1 MLDMNSTLA
10 IEDNASFFDRVCFS
24 QDILRIQIHRFEETS
39 FAMIKK
45 VLIANRSEIA
55 VRVITACREMGIKTV
70 AIYSEPDKL
79 SRHVSLA
86 DEAYQLEGQ
95 PQKVYLDAAQV
106 VALAKA
112 CGADAVHPGYGFLSE
127 NPDFARSCAEAGIKF
142 IGPKPEIIHRMGSKV
157 ESRRAMEAA
166 GVPVV
171 PGTTDPVNSA
181 DEVKKLGAQYGYPIA
196 IKASAGGGGRGL
208 KVVRSEAEAEAAF
221 TAAQREGASYF
232 GSGEVYVEKYLD
244 HPRHVEVQILGDE
257 HGNVIHLGERDCST
271 QRRHQKLI
279 EESPAAKLNPKTRER
294 LLAASVKGAQSLG
307 YTSAGTFELLVAG
320 DDFYFLE
327 VNTRVQV
334 EHPVTEYVTG
344 VDIVKEQI
352 HIANGEKLSLKQ
364 EEVFFRGHSIE
375 CRINAEDPFK
385 NFMPAPGTVR
395 SFVEPRMPWVRVD
408 SACYSGYQ
416 ILPFYDSLLA
426 KLIVW
431 GRDRKEAI
439 DRMKLALSEFK
450 IEGVATTIPFH
461 IAELEDPKF
470 INAETYTTYV
480 EAEFM
485 KSFVANAPKPVA
497 PSAVSPSAASSGTAT
512 AVSHNASNNGH
523 ATGSP
528 EKVGPYNF
536 EVEVDKKTYKIAVH
550 ELVAPGAPVA
560 RAAAPSAAT
569 KSPSRSMERPGSNK
583 AAKGGGS
590 SGSLKAP
597 MHGLVKELL
606 VEVGAT
612 VTQGQKLIIF
622 EAMKMESE
630 LVAPRAG
637 KVSAINAK
645 AGDTVDTDEVILE
658 VVD

>member
-1 MLDMNSTLA
+1 
-10 IEDNASFFDRVCFS
+10 
-24 QDILRIQIHRFEETS
+24 
-39 FAMIKK
+39 MIKK

-106 VALAKA
+106 VEIAKK

-127 NPDFARSCAEAGIKF
+127 NPEFARNCADAGIKF

-208 KVVRSEAEAEAAF
+208 KVVRTEAEAESAF

-244 HPRHVEVQILGDE
+244 HPRHIEVQILGDE

-279 EESPAAKLNPKTRER
+279 EESPAAKLDPKVRES
-294 LLAASVKGAQSLG
+294 LLAASVKGAKSLG

-320 DDFYFLE
+320 KEFYFLE

-344 VDIVKEQI
+344 IDIVKEQI
-352 HIANGEKLSLKQ
+352 RIANGEQLSVKQ

-375 CRINAEDPFK
+375 CRINAEDPYK
-385 NFMPAPGTVR
+385 NFMPAPGTVKNF
-395 SFVEPRMPWVRVD
+395 SEPRMPWVRVD

-461 IAELEDPKF
+461 LAELDDPKF
-470 INAETYTTYV
+470 IDAETYTTYI
-480 EAEFM
+480 ESEFM
-485 KSFVANAPKPVA
+485 KGFIANAPKPA
-497 PSAVSPSAASSGTAT
+497 PPAVPGVTAAGSPPAAANGAGS
-512 AVSHNASNNGH
+512 NGH
-523 ATGSP
+523 GAAVT

-536 EVEVDKKTYKIAVH
+536 EVEVDKKTYKVAVH
-550 ELVAPGAPVA
+550 EFVAPGAPVA
-560 RAAAPSAAT
+560 RAGSVSAASAANV
-569 KSPSRSMERPGSNK
+569 KGRSLDRPSKTASK
-583 AAKGGGS
+583 GGS
-590 SGSLKAP
+590 SSGRVKAP
-597 MHGLVKELL
+597 MHGVVKELL
-606 VEVGAT
+606 VELGSA
-612 VTQGQKLIIF
+612 VTQGQKLLIF

-630 LVAPRAG
+630 VVAPKAG
-637 KVSAINAK
+637 KISALNAK
-645 AGDTVDTDEVILE
+645 QGDTVETDHVIME
-658 VVD
+658 ISD

>member
-1 MLDMNSTLA
+1 
-10 IEDNASFFDRVCFS
+10 
-24 QDILRIQIHRFEETS
+24 
-39 FAMIKK
+39 MIKK

-86 DEAYQLEGQ
+86 DEAFQLEGQ
-95 PQKVYLDAAQV
+95 PHKVYLDAAQV
-106 VALAKA
+106 VAVAKS

-127 NPDFARSCAEAGIKF
+127 NPEFARNCADAGIKF
-142 IGPKPEIIHRMGSKV
+142 IGPKPDIIHRMGSKV

-171 PGTTDPVNSA
+171 PGTTDPVDSA
-181 DEVKKLGAQYGYPIA
+181 DEVKKLGAKYGYPIA

-208 KVVRSEAEAEAAF
+208 KVVRNEGEAEAAF

-244 HPRHVEVQILGDE
+244 KPRHVEVQILGDE

-279 EESPAAKLNPKTRER
+279 EESPAAKLNPKVREK

-334 EHPVTEYVTG
+334 EHPVTEFVTG
-344 VDIVKEQI
+344 IDIVKEQI
-352 HIANGEKLSLKQ
+352 RIANGEKLSVKQ
-364 EEVFFRGHSIE
+364 EEVSFRGHSIE

-385 NFMPAPGTVR
+385 NFMPAPGAVTN
-395 SFVEPRMPWVRVD
+395 FAEPRMPWVRVD

-416 ILPFYDSLLA
+416 VLPFYDSLLA

-431 GRDRKEAI
+431 GRDRTEAI
-439 DRMKLALSEFK
+439 DRMKLALKEFK
-450 IEGVATTIPFH
+450 IEGIATTIPFH
-461 IAELEDPKF
+461 LAELEDPKF
-470 INAETYTTYV
+470 TNAETWTTYI
-480 EAEFM
+480 ESEFM
-485 KSFVANAPKPVA
+485 KDFTAKAPKPAA
-497 PSAVSPSAASSGTAT
+497 PSAVPASGAPSVSITPVTAPST
-512 AVSHNASNNGH
+512 NNGH
-523 ATGSP
+523 SSGAP
-528 EKVGPYNF
+528 EKVGPFNF
-536 EVEVDKKTYKIAVH
+536 EVEVDQKTYKVAVH
-550 ELVAPGAPVA
+550 ELVAAGK
-560 RAAAPSAAT
+560 SAVKTVGAT
-569 KSPSRSMERPGSNK
+569 KSNGPARSMDRPSKG
-583 AAKGGGS
+583 AAQSGS
-590 SGSLKAP
+590 SSGKVKAP
-597 MHGLVKELL
+597 MHGVVKELL
-606 VEVGAT
+606 VQVGNT
-612 VTQGQKLIIF
+612 VTQGQKLLIF

-630 LVAPRAG
+630 VVAPIAG
-637 KVSAINAK
+637 KISAVNAK
-645 AGDTVDTDEVILE
+645 EGDTVDTDYVIAE
-658 VVD
+658 IAE

>member
-1 MLDMNSTLA
+1 
-10 IEDNASFFDRVCFS
+10 
-24 QDILRIQIHRFEETS
+24 
-39 FAMIKK
+39 MIKK

-55 VRVITACREMGIKTV
+55 VRVITACREMGIKTI

-86 DEAYQLEGQ
+86 DEAFQLEGQ

-106 VALAKA
+106 VAIAKSS
-112 CGADAVHPGYGFLSE
+112 GADAVHPGYGFLSE

-181 DEVKKLGAQYGYPIA
+181 DEVKKLGAKYGYPIA

-208 KVVRSEAEAEAAF
+208 KVVRAEAEAESAF

-279 EESPAAKLNPKTRER
+279 EESPAAKLSPEVREK
-294 LLAASVKGAQSLG
+294 LLAASVKGAKSLG

-320 DDFYFLE
+320 NDFYFLE

-352 HIANGEKLSLKQ
+352 RIANGEKLSLKQ
-364 EEVFFRGHSIE
+364 EEVVFRGHSIE
-375 CRINAEDPFK
+375 CRINAEDPYK
-385 NFMPAPGTVR
+385 NFMPAPGTVKN
-395 SFVEPRMPWVRVD
+395 FVEPRMPWVRVD

-470 INAETYTTYV
+470 INAETYTTYI
-480 EAEFM
+480 ESEFM
-485 KSFVANAPKPVA
+485 KSFVAKAPKAAAPTVVPVG
-497 PSAVSPSAASSGTAT
+497 SAVSAAQSGSGSPT
-512 AVSHNASNNGH
+512 SNNGH
-523 ATGSP
+523 GGGAT

-536 EVEVDKKTYKIAVH
+536 EVEVDKKTYKVAVH
-550 ELVAPGAPVA
+550 ELVAPGAPLA
-560 RAAAPSAAT
+560 RVGAT
-569 KSPSRSMERPGSNK
+569 TTQAKTSSRSMERPNANK
-583 AAKGGGS
+583 AGKGTS
-590 SGSLKAP
+590 SGKVKAP
-597 MHGLVKELL
+597 MHGIVKELF

-612 VTQGQKLIIF
+612 VAQGQKLVIF

-630 LVAPRAG
+630 LVAPKAG
-637 KVSAINAK
+637 KISVVASK
-645 AGDTVDTDEVILE
+645 AGDTVETDHVIIE
-658 VVD
+658 IAD

>member
-1 MLDMNSTLA
+1 MTLDINRTFR
-10 IEDNASFFDRVCFS
+10 IEDKPTLFGRVLFPV
-24 QDILRIQIHRFEETS
+24 QTLRLDQLSLEETL

-70 AIYSEPDKL
+70 AIYSEPDKF

-86 DEAYQLEGQ
+86 DEAFQLEGQ
-95 PQKVYLDAAQV
+95 PHKVYLDAAQV
-106 VALAKA
+106 VSVAKS

-142 IGPKPEIIHRMGSKV
+142 IGPKPDIIHRMGSKV

-181 DEVKKLGAQYGYPIA
+181 DEVKKLGAKYGYPIA

-208 KVVRSEAEAEAAF
+208 KVVRNESEAEAAF

-244 HPRHVEVQILGDE
+244 KPRHIEVQILGDE
-257 HGNVIHLGERDCST
+257 HGSVIHLGERDCST

-279 EESPAAKLNPKTRER
+279 EESPAAKLNPKVREK

-307 YTSAGTFELLVAG
+307 YTSAGTFELLVSG

-344 VDIVKEQI
+344 IDIVKEQI
-352 HIANGEKLSLKQ
+352 RIANGEKLSVKQ
-364 EEVFFRGHSIE
+364 EEVSFRGHSIE

-385 NFMPAPGTVR
+385 NFMPAPGAVKN
-395 SFVEPRMPWVRVD
+395 FAEPRMPWVRVD

-416 ILPFYDSLLA
+416 VLPFYDSLLA

-431 GRDRKEAI
+431 GRDRNEAI
-439 DRMKLALSEFK
+439 DRMKLALQEFK
-450 IEGVATTIPFH
+450 IEGIATTIPFH
-461 IAELEDPKF
+461 LAELEDPKF
-470 INAETYTTYV
+470 INAETWTTYI
-480 EAEFM
+480 ESEFM
-485 KSFVANAPKPVA
+485 KDFAAKAPKPTA
-497 PSAVSPSAASSGTAT
+497 PSAVPSSTTPSVSIATSPS
-512 AVSHNASNNGH
+512 SNNGH
-523 ATGSP
+523 GLSTP
-528 EKVGPYNF
+528 EKVGPFNF
-536 EVEVDKKTYKIAVH
+536 EVEVDQKTYKVAVH
-550 ELVAPGAPVA
+550 ELVAPGKAVA
-560 RAAAPSAAT
+560 RSGGPAKTSA
-569 KSPSRSMERPGSNK
+569 RSMERPSK
-583 AAKGGGS
+583 SADKGG
-590 SGSLKAP
+590 SGSGKVKAP
-597 MHGLVKELL
+597 MHGVVKELL
-606 VEVGAT
+606 VEIGNT
-612 VTQGQKLIIF
+612 VTQGQKLLIF

-630 LVAPRAG
+630 VVAPIAG
-637 KVSAINAK
+637 KVSTVTAK
-645 AGDTVDTDEVILE
+645 QGDTVDTDHVIME
-658 VVD
+658 IAE

>member
-1 MLDMNSTLA
+1 
-10 IEDNASFFDRVCFS
+10 
-24 QDILRIQIHRFEETS
+24 
-39 FAMIKK
+39 MIKK

-106 VALAKA
+106 VEIAKK

-127 NPDFARSCAEAGIKF
+127 NPEFARNCADAGIKF
-142 IGPKPEIIHRMGSKV
+142 IGPKPDIIHRMGSKV

-181 DEVKKLGAQYGYPIA
+181 EEVKELGAKYGYPIA

-208 KVVRSEAEAEAAF
+208 KVVRTEAEAEAAF

-244 HPRHVEVQILGDE
+244 HPRHIEVQILGDE
-257 HGNVIHLGERDCST
+257 HGTVIHLGERDCST

-279 EESPAAKLNPKTRER
+279 EESPAAKLDPKVREK

-320 DDFYFLE
+320 NEFYFLE

-344 VDIVKEQI
+344 IDIVKEQI
-352 HIANGEKLSLKQ
+352 RIANGEKLSVKQ
-364 EEVFFRGHSIE
+364 DEVFFRGHSIE
-375 CRINAEDPFK
+375 CRINAEDPYK
-385 NFMPAPGTVR
+385 NFMPAPGTVKN
-395 SFVEPRMPWVRVD
+395 FAEPRMPWVRVD
-408 SACYSGYQ
+408 SACYTGYQ

-426 KLIVW
+426 KLVVW

-461 IAELEDPKF
+461 LAELDDPKF
-470 INAETYTTYV
+470 VNADTYTTYV
-480 EAEFM
+480 ESEFM
-485 KSFVANAPKPVA
+485 KGFIANAPKPAPAAVPSGATASA
-497 PSAVSPSAASSGTAT
+497 PSANGASQNGSGAAVT
-512 AVSHNASNNGH
+512 
-523 ATGSP
+523 

-536 EVEVDKKTYKIAVH
+536 EVEVDKKSYKVAVH
-550 ELVAPGAPVA
+550 ELVAPGAPVTRA
-560 RAAAPSAAT
+560 GAGTAAAPVKTSG
-569 KSPSRSMERPGSNK
+569 RSLERPSKSSSQAG
-583 AAKGGGS
+583 
-590 SGSLKAP
+590 SGSGKVKAP
-597 MHGLVKELL
+597 MHGVVKELL
-606 VEVGAT
+606 VELGAT
-612 VTQGQKLIIF
+612 VTQGQKLLIF

-630 LVAPRAG
+630 VVAPKAG
-637 KVSAINAK
+637 KISAVTAK
-645 AGDTVDTDEVILE
+645 QGDTVETDHVIME
-658 VVD
+658 ISD

>member
-1 MLDMNSTLA
+1 
-10 IEDNASFFDRVCFS
+10 
-24 QDILRIQIHRFEETS
+24 
-39 FAMIKK
+39 MIKK

-106 VALAKA
+106 VEIAKK

-127 NPDFARSCAEAGIKF
+127 NPEFARNCAEAGIKF
-142 IGPKPEIIHRMGSKV
+142 IGPKPDIIHRMGSKV

-208 KVVRSEAEAEAAF
+208 KVVRTEAEAESAF

-279 EESPAAKLNPKTRER
+279 EESPAAKLDPKVRES
-294 LLAASVKGAQSLG
+294 LLAASVKGAKSLG
-307 YTSAGTFELLVAG
+307 YTSAGTFELLVA
-320 DDFYFLE
+320 DKEFYFLE

-344 VDIVKEQI
+344 IDIVKEQI
-352 HIANGEKLSLKQ
+352 RIANGEKLSVKQ
-364 EEVFFRGHSIE
+364 EDVFFRGHSIE
-375 CRINAEDPFK
+375 CRINAEDPYK
-385 NFMPAPGTVR
+385 NFMPAPGTVKNF
-395 SFVEPRMPWVRVD
+395 SEPRMPWVRVD

-461 IAELEDPKF
+461 LAELDDPKF

-480 EAEFM
+480 ESEFM
-485 KSFVANAPKPVA
+485 KGFIANAPKPA
-497 PSAVSPSAASSGTAT
+497 PSAVTVGAATSSTAAT
-512 AVSHNASNNGH
+512 VSGAGSNGH
-523 ATGSP
+523 GAAVT

-536 EVEVDKKTYKIAVH
+536 EVEVDRKTYKVAVH
-550 ELVAPGAPVA
+550 EFVAPGAPIA
-560 RAAAPSAAT
+560 RAGSVNAASTSSIKGRSLDRPSKTA
-569 KSPSRSMERPGSNK
+569 S
-583 AAKGGGS
+583 KGGS
-590 SGSLKAP
+590 HSGRVKAP
-597 MHGLVKELL
+597 MHGVVKELL
-606 VEVGAT
+606 VELGAS
-612 VTQGQKLIIF
+612 VTQGQKLLIF

-630 LVAPRAG
+630 VVAPKTG
-637 KVSAINAK
+637 KISVLNAK
-645 AGDTVDTDEVILE
+645 QGDTVEPDHVIME
-658 VVD
+658 ISD

>member
-1 MLDMNSTLA
+1 
-10 IEDNASFFDRVCFS
+10 
-24 QDILRIQIHRFEETS
+24 
-39 FAMIKK
+39 MIKK

-106 VALAKA
+106 VEIAKK

-127 NPDFARSCAEAGIKF
+127 NPEFARNCADAGIKF

-208 KVVRSEAEAEAAF
+208 KVVRTEAEAESAF

-244 HPRHVEVQILGDE
+244 HPRHIEVQILGDE

-279 EESPAAKLNPKTRER
+279 EESPAAKLDPKVRES
-294 LLAASVKGAQSLG
+294 LLAASVKGAKSLG

-320 DDFYFLE
+320 KEFYFLE

-344 VDIVKEQI
+344 IDIVKEQI
-352 HIANGEKLSLKQ
+352 RIANGEQLSVKQ

-375 CRINAEDPFK
+375 CRINAEDPYK
-385 NFMPAPGTVR
+385 NFMPAPGTVKNF
-395 SFVEPRMPWVRVD
+395 SEPRMPWVRVD

-461 IAELEDPKF
+461 LAELDDPKF
-470 INAETYTTYV
+470 IDAETYTTYI
-480 EAEFM
+480 ESEFM
-485 KSFVANAPKPVA
+485 KGFIANAPKPA
-497 PSAVSPSAASSGTAT
+497 PPAVPGAAAGSPPAAANGAGS
-512 AVSHNASNNGH
+512 NGH
-523 ATGSP
+523 GAAVT

-536 EVEVDKKTYKIAVH
+536 EVEVDKKTYKVAVH
-550 ELVAPGAPVA
+550 EFVAPGAPVA
-560 RAAAPSAAT
+560 RAGSVSAASAANV
-569 KSPSRSMERPGSNK
+569 KGRSLDRPSKTASK
-583 AAKGGGS
+583 GGS
-590 SGSLKAP
+590 SSGRVKAP
-597 MHGLVKELL
+597 MHGVVKELL
-606 VEVGAT
+606 VELGSA
-612 VTQGQKLIIF
+612 VTQGQKLLIF

-630 LVAPRAG
+630 VVAPKAG
-637 KVSAINAK
+637 KISALNAK
-645 AGDTVDTDEVILE
+645 QGDTVETDHVIME
-658 VVD
+658 ISD

>member
-1 MLDMNSTLA
+1 
-10 IEDNASFFDRVCFS
+10 
-24 QDILRIQIHRFEETS
+24 
-39 FAMIKK
+39 MIKK

-106 VALAKA
+106 VEIAKK
-112 CGADAVHPGYGFLSE
+112 CSADAVHPGYGFLSE
-127 NPDFARSCAEAGIKF
+127 NPEFARNCAEAGIKF
-142 IGPKPEIIHRMGSKV
+142 IGPKPDIIHRMGSKV

-208 KVVRSEAEAEAAF
+208 KVVRTEAEAESAF

-279 EESPAAKLNPKTRER
+279 EESPAAKLDPRVRES
-294 LLAASVKGAQSLG
+294 LLAASVKGAKSLG

-320 DDFYFLE
+320 KEFYFLE

-344 VDIVKEQI
+344 IDIVKEQI
-352 HIANGEKLSLKQ
+352 RIANGEKLSVKQ
-364 EEVFFRGHSIE
+364 EDVFFRGHSIE
-375 CRINAEDPFK
+375 CRINAEDPYK
-385 NFMPAPGTVR
+385 NFMPAPGTVKNF
-395 SFVEPRMPWVRVD
+395 SEPRMPWVRVD

-461 IAELEDPKF
+461 LAELDDPKF

-480 EAEFM
+480 ESEFM
-485 KSFVANAPKPVA
+485 KGFIANTPKPA
-497 PSAVSPSAASSGTAT
+497 PSAVTMPATSSTAATVNGAGSNGRGA
-512 AVSHNASNNGH
+512 AV
-523 ATGSP
+523 T

-536 EVEVDKKTYKIAVH
+536 EVEVDKKTYKVAVH
-550 ELVAPGAPVA
+550 EFVAPGAPVA
-560 RAAAPSAAT
+560 RTGSVNAAPAANV
-569 KSPSRSMERPGSNK
+569 KGRSLDRPSKTASKGGSN
-583 AAKGGGS
+583 
-590 SGSLKAP
+590 SGRVKAP
-597 MHGLVKELL
+597 MHGVVKELL
-606 VEVGAT
+606 VELGAS
-612 VTQGQKLIIF
+612 VTQGQKLLIF

-630 LVAPRAG
+630 VVAPKTG
-637 KVSAINAK
+637 KISVLNAK
-645 AGDTVDTDEVILE
+645 QGDTVETDHVIME
-658 VVD
+658 ISD

>member
-1 MLDMNSTLA
+1 
-10 IEDNASFFDRVCFS
+10 
-24 QDILRIQIHRFEETS
+24 
-39 FAMIKK
+39 MIKK

-106 VALAKA
+106 VEIAKKS
-112 CGADAVHPGYGFLSE
+112 GADAVHPGYGFLSE
-127 NPDFARSCAEAGIKF
+127 NPEFARNCSDAGIKF
-142 IGPKPEIIHRMGSKV
+142 IGPKPDIIHRMGSKV

-208 KVVRSEAEAEAAF
+208 KVVRSEADAESAF

-244 HPRHVEVQILGDE
+244 HPRHIEVQILGDE

-279 EESPAAKLNPKTRER
+279 EESPAAKLDAGVRER
-294 LLAASVKGAQSLG
+294 LLAASVKGAKSLG

-320 DDFYFLE
+320 KEFYFLE

-344 VDIVKEQI
+344 IDIVKEQI
-352 HIANGEKLSLKQ
+352 RIANGEKLSVKQ
-364 EEVFFRGHSIE
+364 EEVSFRGHSIE
-375 CRINAEDPFK
+375 CRINAEDPYK
-385 NFMPAPGTVR
+385 NFMPAPGTVKN
-395 SFVEPRMPWVRVD
+395 FAEPRMPWVRVD

-431 GRDRKEAI
+431 GRDRNEAI

-450 IEGVATTIPFH
+450 IEGVSTTIPFH
-461 IAELEDPKF
+461 LAELADPKF

-480 EAEFM
+480 ESEFM
-485 KSFVANAPKPVA
+485 KGFIAGAPKPA
-497 PSAVSPSAASSGTAT
+497 PSAVTASGSEASSSISSST
-512 AVSHNASNNGH
+512 SPNGKG
-523 ATGSP
+523 ANVA
-528 EKVGPYNF
+528 ERVGPYNF
-536 EVEVDKKTYKIAVH
+536 EVEVDKKTYKVAVH

-560 RAAAPSAAT
+560 RAGTATAKVQPSGAA
-569 KSPSRSMERPGSNK
+569 RSLERPGK
-583 AAKGGGS
+583 AASK
-590 SGSLKAP
+590 SGSNSGRVKAP
-597 MHGLVKELL
+597 MHGVVKELL
-606 VEVGAT
+606 VELGAT
-612 VTQGQKLIIF
+612 VTQGQKLLIF

-630 LVAPRAG
+630 VVAPKAG
-637 KVSAINAK
+637 KVSVLNAK
-645 AGDTVDTDEVILE
+645 QGDTVEPDHVIME
-658 VVD
+658 ISD

>member
-1 MLDMNSTLA
+1 
-10 IEDNASFFDRVCFS
+10 
-24 QDILRIQIHRFEETS
+24 
-39 FAMIKK
+39 MIKK

-86 DEAYQLEGQ
+86 DEAYQLDGQ

-106 VALAKA
+106 VAIAKK

-127 NPDFARSCAEAGIKF
+127 NPEFARNCADAGIKF
-142 IGPKPEIIHRMGSKV
+142 IGPRPDIIHRMGSKV

-166 GVPVV
+166 GVPLV

-181 DEVKKLGAQYGYPIA
+181 DEVKKLGAKYGYPIA
-196 IKASAGGGGRGL
+196 IKASAGGGGRGM
-208 KVVRSEAEAEAAF
+208 KVVRTEAEAETAF

-232 GSGEVYVEKYLD
+232 GNGEVYVEKYLD

-279 EESPAAKLNPKTRER
+279 EESPAAKLSPQVREK
-294 LLAASVKGAQSLG
+294 LLAASVKGAKSLG
-307 YTSAGTFELLVAG
+307 YTSAGTFELLVSG
-320 DDFYFLE
+320 NDFYFLE

-344 VDIVKEQI
+344 IDIVKEQI
-352 HIANGEKLSLKQ
+352 RIASGEKLSVKQ
-364 EEVFFRGHSIE
+364 EEVSFRGHSIE
-375 CRINAEDPFK
+375 CRINAEDPYK
-385 NFMPAPGTVR
+385 NFMPAPGTVKN
-395 SFVEPRMPWVRVD
+395 FVEPRMPWVRVD

-450 IEGVATTIPFH
+450 VEGVATTIPFH
-461 IAELEDPKF
+461 IAQLEDPKF
-470 INAETYTTYV
+470 INAETYTTYI
-480 EAEFM
+480 ESEFM
-485 KSFVANAPKPVA
+485 KSFVAGAPKPA
-497 PSAVSPSAASSGTAT
+497 PSAVTMAT
-512 AVSHNASNNGH
+512 VGATPGVAHGATNNGH
-523 ATGSP
+523 GCGAQ

-536 EVEVDKKTYKIAVH
+536 EVEVNQKTYKVAVH
-550 ELVAPGAPVA
+550 ELVAPGAKVA
-560 RAAAPSAAT
+560 RAGSSAPS
-569 KSPSRSMERPGSNK
+569 KSSARSLERPGKS
-583 AAKGGGS
+583 AAK
-590 SGSLKAP
+590 SGSGTGEVKAP
-597 MHGLVKELL
+597 MHGVVKELL
-606 VEVGAT
+606 VVVGDS
-612 VTQGQKLIIF
+612 VTQGQKLLIF

-630 LVAPRAG
+630 IVAPKAG
-637 KVSAINAK
+637 KVSVINAK
-645 AGDTVDTDEVILE
+645 QGDTVETDHVIIE
-658 VVD
+658 ITD

>member
-1 MLDMNSTLA
+1 
-10 IEDNASFFDRVCFS
+10 
-24 QDILRIQIHRFEETS
+24 
-39 FAMIKK
+39 MIKK

-106 VALAKA
+106 VEIAKR

-127 NPDFARSCAEAGIKF
+127 NPEFARNCADAGIKF
-142 IGPKPEIIHRMGSKV
+142 IGPKPDIIHRMGSKV

-181 DEVKKLGAQYGYPIA
+181 EEVKELGSKYGYPIA

-208 KVVRSEAEAEAAF
+208 KVVRTEAEAEAAF

-244 HPRHVEVQILGDE
+244 HPRHIEVQILGDE
-257 HGNVIHLGERDCST
+257 HGTVIHLGERDCST

-279 EESPAAKLNPKTRER
+279 EESPAAKLDPKVREK

-320 DDFYFLE
+320 NEFYFLE

-344 VDIVKEQI
+344 IDIVKEQI
-352 HIANGEKLSLKQ
+352 RIANGEKLSVKQ
-364 EEVFFRGHSIE
+364 DEVFFRGHSIE
-375 CRINAEDPFK
+375 CRINAEDPYK
-385 NFMPAPGTVR
+385 NFMPAPGTVKN
-395 SFVEPRMPWVRVD
+395 FVEPRMPWVRVD
-408 SACYSGYQ
+408 SACYTGYQ

-426 KLIVW
+426 KLVVW

-461 IAELEDPKF
+461 LAELDDPKF
-470 INAETYTTYV
+470 VNADNYTTYV
-480 EAEFM
+480 ESEFM
-485 KSFVANAPKPVA
+485 KGFIANAPKPA
-497 PSAVSPSAASSGTAT
+497 PAAVPAGAT
-512 AVSHNASNNGH
+512 ASAPAANGASPNGSG
-523 ATGSP
+523 AAVT

-536 EVEVDKKTYKIAVH
+536 EVEVDKKSYKVAVH
-550 ELVAPGAPVA
+550 ELVAPGAPVTRA
-560 RAAAPSAAT
+560 GAGTAAAPAKTSG
-569 KSPSRSMERPGSNK
+569 RSLERPSKSSSQAG
-583 AAKGGGS
+583 
-590 SGSLKAP
+590 SGSGRVKAP
-597 MHGLVKELL
+597 MHGVVKELL
-606 VEVGAT
+606 VELGAT
-612 VTQGQKLIIF
+612 VTQGQKLLIF

-630 LVAPRAG
+630 VVAPKAG
-637 KVSAINAK
+637 KISALTAK
-645 AGDTVDTDEVILE
+645 QGDTVETDHVIME
-658 VVD
+658 ISD

>member
-1 MLDMNSTLA
+1 
-10 IEDNASFFDRVCFS
+10 
-24 QDILRIQIHRFEETS
+24 
-39 FAMIKK
+39 MIKK

-106 VALAKA
+106 VEIAKKS
-112 CGADAVHPGYGFLSE
+112 GADAVHPGYGFLSE
-127 NPDFARSCAEAGIKF
+127 NPEFARNCADAGIKF
-142 IGPKPEIIHRMGSKV
+142 IGPKPDIIHRMGSKV

-181 DEVKKLGAQYGYPIA
+181 EEVKKLGAKYGYPIA

-208 KVVRSEAEAEAAF
+208 KVVRTEAEAEAAF

-244 HPRHVEVQILGDE
+244 HPRHIEVQILGDE
-257 HGNVIHLGERDCST
+257 HGTVIHLGERDCST

-279 EESPAAKLNPKTRER
+279 EESPAAKLDPKVREK

-320 DDFYFLE
+320 NEFYFLE

-344 VDIVKEQI
+344 IDIVKEQI
-352 HIANGEKLSLKQ
+352 RIANGEKLSVKQ
-364 EEVFFRGHSIE
+364 DEVYFRGHSIE
-375 CRINAEDPFK
+375 CRINAEDPYK
-385 NFMPAPGTVR
+385 NFMPAPGTVKN
-395 SFVEPRMPWVRVD
+395 FAEPRMPWVRVD
-408 SACYSGYQ
+408 SACYTGYQ

-426 KLIVW
+426 KLVVW

-461 IAELEDPKF
+461 LAELEDPKF
-470 INAETYTTYV
+470 VNADTYTTYV
-480 EAEFM
+480 ESEFM
-485 KSFVANAPKPVA
+485 KDFIANAPKPA
-497 PSAVSPSAASSGTAT
+497 PAAVPSGAT
-512 AVSHNASNNGH
+512 ASAPAANG
-523 ATGSP
+523 ANPNGSGP
-528 EKVGPYNF
+528 AVTEKVGPYNF
-536 EVEVDKKTYKIAVH
+536 EVEVDKKSYKVAVH
-550 ELVAPGAPVA
+550 ELVAPGAPVT
-560 RAAAPSAAT
+560 RAGAGTSAAPAKFSG
-569 KSPSRSMERPGSNK
+569 RSLERPSKSSSQAG
-583 AAKGGGS
+583 
-590 SGSLKAP
+590 SGSGRVKAP
-597 MHGLVKELL
+597 MHGVVKELL
-606 VEVGAT
+606 VELGAT
-612 VTQGQKLIIF
+612 VTQGQKLLIF

-630 LVAPRAG
+630 VVAPKAG
-637 KVSAINAK
+637 KISALTAK
-645 AGDTVDTDEVILE
+645 QGDTVETDHVIME
-658 VVD
+658 ISD

>member
-1 MLDMNSTLA
+1 
-10 IEDNASFFDRVCFS
+10 
-24 QDILRIQIHRFEETS
+24 
-39 FAMIKK
+39 MIKK

-86 DEAYQLEGQ
+86 DEAFQLDGQ
-95 PQKVYLDAAQV
+95 PQKVYLDSAQV
-106 VALAKA
+106 VEIAKK
-112 CGADAVHPGYGFLSE
+112 CGADAIHPGYGFLSE
-127 NPDFARSCAEAGIKF
+127 NPEFARSCGEAGIKF
-142 IGPKPEIIHRMGSKV
+142 IGPKPDIIHRMGSKV

-171 PGTTDPVNSA
+171 PGTTDPVGSA
-181 DEVKKLGAQYGYPIA
+181 DEVKKLGAKYGYPIA

-208 KVVRSEAEAEAAF
+208 KVVRTEQEAETAF
-221 TAAQREGASYF
+221 AAAQREGASYF

-244 HPRHVEVQILGDE
+244 HPRHVEVQILADE

-279 EESPAAKLNPKTRER
+279 EESPAAKLDPKVRES
-294 LLAASVKGAQSLG
+294 LLAASVKGAKSLG

-320 DDFYFLE
+320 KEFYFLE

-344 VDIVKEQI
+344 IDIVKEQI
-352 HIANGEKLSLKQ
+352 RIADGEKLSVKQ
-364 EEVFFRGHSIE
+364 EEVSFRGHSIE

-385 NFMPAPGTVR
+385 NFMPAPGTVKN
-395 SFVEPRMPWVRVD
+395 FAEPRMPWVRVD

-426 KLIVW
+426 KLVVW

-461 IAELEDPKF
+461 LAELDDPKF
-470 INAETYTTYV
+470 INMETYTTYV
-480 EAEFM
+480 ETEFM
-485 KSFVANAPKPVA
+485 KDFIAKAPKPAA
-497 PSAVSPSAASSGTAT
+497 PAAVPAVTSVTASGSAP
-512 AVSHNASNNGH
+512 ASNNGH
-523 ATGSP
+523 GTAVH
-528 EKVGPYNF
+528 EKVGPFNF
-536 EVEVDKKTYKIAVH
+536 EVEVDKKMYKVAVH

-560 RAAAPSAAT
+560 RAGAPAAQKTS
-569 KSPSRSMERPGSNK
+569 SRSMERPG
-583 AAKGGGS
+583 AAKAGKGS
-590 SGSLKAP
+590 SSGRVKAP
-597 MHGLVKELL
+597 MHGVVKELL
-606 VEVGAT
+606 VEVGAP
-612 VTQGQKLIIF
+612 VTQGQKLLIF

-630 LVAPRAG
+630 LTAPKAG

-645 AGDTVDTDEVILE
+645 QGDTVETDHVIIE
-658 VVD
+658 IAD

>member
-1 MLDMNSTLA
+1 
-10 IEDNASFFDRVCFS
+10 
-24 QDILRIQIHRFEETS
+24 
-39 FAMIKK
+39 MIKK

-70 AIYSEPDKL
+70 AVYSEPDKL

-95 PQKVYLDAAQV
+95 PQKVYLDATQV
-106 VALAKA
+106 VAIAKK

-127 NPDFARSCAEAGIKF
+127 NPEFARNCAEAGIKF
-142 IGPKPEIIHRMGSKV
+142 IGPKPDIIHQMGSKV
-157 ESRRAMEAA
+157 ESRRAMEKA

-181 DEVKKLGAQYGYPIA
+181 DEVKALGAKYGYPIA
-196 IKASAGGGGRGL
+196 IKASAGGGGRGM
-208 KVVRSEAEAEAAF
+208 KVVRTEAEAENAF
-221 TAAQREGASYF
+221 NQAQREGASYF
-232 GSGEVYVEKYLD
+232 GNGEVYVEKYLD

-279 EESPAAKLNPKTRER
+279 EESPAAKLNPEVREK
-294 LLAASVKGAQSLG
+294 LLAASVKGAKSLG

-320 DDFYFLE
+320 NEFFFLE

-344 VDIVKEQI
+344 IDIVKEQI
-352 HIANGEKLSLKQ
+352 RIAAGEKLSVKQ
-364 EEVFFRGHSIE
+364 EEVSFRGHSIE
-375 CRINAEDPFK
+375 CRINAEDPLK
-385 NFMPAPGTVR
+385 NFMPAPGTVKN
-395 SFVEPRMPWVRVD
+395 FVEPRMPWVRVD

-450 IEGVATTIPFH
+450 VEGVATTIPFH
-461 IAELEDPKF
+461 LAQLEDPKF
-470 INAETYTTYV
+470 INAETYTTYI
-480 EAEFM
+480 ESEFM
-485 KSFVANAPKPVA
+485 KSFVANAPKPA
-497 PSAVSPSAASSGTAT
+497 PAAVTGSTAT
-512 AVSHNASNNGH
+512 GSATVTQAVAHTSTNNGH
-523 ATGSP
+523 GSGNT

-536 EVEVDKKTYKIAVH
+536 EVEVNQKSYKVAVH
-550 ELVAPGAPVA
+550 ELVAPGAPAA
-560 RAAAPSAAT
+560 RIGSPAQAKTSA
-569 KSPSRSMERPGSNK
+569 RSLDRPGKGASK
-583 AAKGGGS
+583 SGGGS
-590 SGSLKAP
+590 GEVKAP
-597 MHGLVKELL
+597 MHGVVKELL
-606 VEVGAT
+606 VGVGDA
-612 VTQGQKLIIF
+612 VTSGQKLLIF

-630 LVAPRAG
+630 VVAPKAG
-637 KVSAINAK
+637 KVSTINAK
-645 AGDTVDTDEVILE
+645 QGDTVETDHVILE
-658 VVD
+658 IAD

>member
-1 MLDMNSTLA
+1 
-10 IEDNASFFDRVCFS
+10 
-24 QDILRIQIHRFEETS
+24 
-39 FAMIKK
+39 MIKK

-106 VALAKA
+106 VQIAKS

-127 NPDFARSCAEAGIKF
+127 NPDFARSCADAGIKF

-171 PGTTDPVNSA
+171 PGTTDPVNSS

-208 KVVRSEAEAEAAF
+208 KVVRSEADAESAF

-279 EESPAAKLNPKTRER
+279 EESPAAKLNADIRER
-294 LLAASVKGAQSLG
+294 LLAASVKGAKSLG

-320 DDFYFLE
+320 NEFYFLE

-352 HIANGEKLSLKQ
+352 NIANGEKLSVKQ
-364 EEVFFRGHSIE
+364 EEVTFRGHSIE

-385 NFMPAPGTVR
+385 NFMPGPGTVR
-395 SFVEPRMPWVRVD
+395 TFAEPRMPWVRVD

-450 IEGVATTIPFH
+450 IEGVPTTIPFH
-461 IAELEDPKF
+461 LAELEDPKF
-470 INAETYTTYV
+470 INAETYTTYI
-480 EAEFM
+480 ESEFM
-485 KSFVANAPKPVA
+485 KDFASKAAKPAA
-497 PSAVSPSAASSGTAT
+497 PSVVPGSVNISTLNAASSA
-512 AVSHNASNNGH
+512 APASNNGH
-523 ATGSP
+523 GSTTP

-536 EVEVDKKTYKIAVH
+536 EVEVDKKTYKVAVH
-550 ELVAPGAPVA
+550 ELVAPGAPAA
-560 RAAAPSAAT
+560 RTSAAAAA
-569 KSPSRSMERPGSNK
+569 KAPGRSMERPGTNK
-583 AAKGGGS
+583 AGKGS
-590 SGSLKAP
+590 SSGRVKAP
-597 MHGLVKELL
+597 MHGVVKELL
-606 VEVGAT
+606 VEAGAT
-612 VTQGQKLIIF
+612 VTQGQKLLIF

-630 LVAPRAG
+630 LVAPKAG
-637 KVSAINAK
+637 KISAINAK
-645 AGDTVDTDEVILE
+645 QGDTVETDHVIIE
-658 VVD
+658 IAD

>member
-1 MLDMNSTLA
+1 
-10 IEDNASFFDRVCFS
+10 
-24 QDILRIQIHRFEETS
+24 
-39 FAMIKK
+39 MIKK

-106 VALAKA
+106 VEIAKK

-127 NPDFARSCAEAGIKF
+127 NPEFARNCADAGIKF
-142 IGPKPEIIHRMGSKV
+142 IGPKPDIIHRMGSKV

-279 EESPAAKLNPKTRER
+279 EESPAAKLDPNVRER
-294 LLAASVKGAQSLG
+294 LLAASVKGAKSLG
-307 YTSAGTFELLVAG
+307 YSSAGTFELLVA
-320 DDFYFLE
+320 DKEFYFLE

-344 VDIVKEQI
+344 IDIVKEQI
-352 HIANGEKLSLKQ
+352 HIANGEKLSVKQ
-364 EEVFFRGHSIE
+364 EDVSFRGHSIE
-375 CRINAEDPFK
+375 CRINAEDPYK
-385 NFMPAPGTVR
+385 NFMPAPGTVKN
-395 SFVEPRMPWVRVD
+395 FAEPRMPWVRVD

-461 IAELEDPKF
+461 LAELEDPKF

-480 EAEFM
+480 ESEFM
-485 KSFVANAPKPVA
+485 KGFIANAPKPAPAAVA
-497 PSAVSPSAASSGTAT
+497 TGSAASITS
-512 AVSHNASNNGH
+512 VSPAGQNASNNGH
-523 ATGSP
+523 GAAVT

-536 EVEVDKKTYKIAVH
+536 EVEVDKKSYKVAVH

-560 RAAAPSAAT
+560 RSGPASSTSAA
-569 KSPSRSMERPGSNK
+569 KASGRSLERPSK
-583 AAKGGGS
+583 TASKGGS
-590 SGSLKAP
+590 SSGRVKAP
-597 MHGLVKELL
+597 MHGVVKELL
-606 VEVGAT
+606 VELGAT
-612 VTQGQKLIIF
+612 VTQGQKLLIF

-630 LVAPRAG
+630 VVAPKAG
-637 KVSAINAK
+637 KISAVNAK
-645 AGDTVDTDEVILE
+645 QGDTVETDHVIME
-658 VVD
+658 ISD

>member
-1 MLDMNSTLA
+1 
-10 IEDNASFFDRVCFS
+10 
-24 QDILRIQIHRFEETS
+24 
-39 FAMIKK
+39 MIKK

-106 VALAKA
+106 VEIAKKS
-112 CGADAVHPGYGFLSE
+112 GADAVHPGYGFLSE
-127 NPDFARSCAEAGIKF
+127 NPEFARNCSDAGIKF
-142 IGPKPEIIHRMGSKV
+142 IGPKPDIIHRMGSKV

-208 KVVRSEAEAEAAF
+208 KVVRSEADAESAF

-244 HPRHVEVQILGDE
+244 HPRHIEVQILGDE

-279 EESPAAKLNPKTRER
+279 EESPAAKLDAGVRER
-294 LLAASVKGAQSLG
+294 LLAASVKGAKSLG

-320 DDFYFLE
+320 KEFYFLE
-327 VNTRVQV
+327 VNTRGQG

-344 VDIVKEQI
+344 IDIVKEQI
-352 HIANGEKLSLKQ
+352 RIANGEKLSVKQ
-364 EEVFFRGHSIE
+364 EEVSFRGHSIE
-375 CRINAEDPFK
+375 CRINAEDPYK
-385 NFMPAPGTVR
+385 NFMPAPGTVKN
-395 SFVEPRMPWVRVD
+395 FAEPRMPWVRVD

-431 GRDRKEAI
+431 GRDRNEAI

-450 IEGVATTIPFH
+450 IEGVSTTIPFH
-461 IAELEDPKF
+461 LAELADPKF

-480 EAEFM
+480 ESEFM
-485 KSFVANAPKPVA
+485 KGFIAGAPKPA
-497 PSAVSPSAASSGTAT
+497 PSAVTASGSEASSSISSST
-512 AVSHNASNNGH
+512 SPNGKG
-523 ATGSP
+523 ANVA
-528 EKVGPYNF
+528 ERVGPYNF
-536 EVEVDKKTYKIAVH
+536 EVEVDKKTYKVAVH

-560 RAAAPSAAT
+560 RAGTATAKVQPSGAA
-569 KSPSRSMERPGSNK
+569 RSLERPGK
-583 AAKGGGS
+583 AASK
-590 SGSLKAP
+590 SGSNSGRVKAP
-597 MHGLVKELL
+597 MHGVVKELL
-606 VEVGAT
+606 VELGAT
-612 VTQGQKLIIF
+612 VTQGQKLLIF

-630 LVAPRAG
+630 VVAPKAG
-637 KVSAINAK
+637 KVSVLNAK
-645 AGDTVDTDEVILE
+645 QGDTVEPDHVIME
-658 VVD
+658 ISD

>member
-1 MLDMNSTLA
+1 
-10 IEDNASFFDRVCFS
+10 
-24 QDILRIQIHRFEETS
+24 
-39 FAMIKK
+39 MIKK

-106 VALAKA
+106 VDIAKK

-127 NPDFARSCAEAGIKF
+127 NPEFARNCADAGIKF
-142 IGPKPEIIHRMGSKV
+142 IGPKPDIIHQMGSKV
-157 ESRRAMEAA
+157 ESRRAMEKA

-181 DEVKKLGAQYGYPIA
+181 DEVKTLGAKYGYPIA
-196 IKASAGGGGRGL
+196 IKASAGGGGRGM
-208 KVVRSEAEAEAAF
+208 KVVRTEAEAENAF
-221 TAAQREGASYF
+221 TQAQREGASYF
-232 GSGEVYVEKYLD
+232 GNGEVYVEKYLD

-279 EESPAAKLNPKTRER
+279 EESPAAKLDPKVREK
-294 LLAASVKGAQSLG
+294 LLAASVKGAKSLG

-320 DDFYFLE
+320 NEFFFLE

-344 VDIVKEQI
+344 IDIVKEQI
-352 HIANGEKLSLKQ
+352 RIASGEKLSVKQ
-364 EEVFFRGHSIE
+364 EEVSFRGHSIE

-395 SFVEPRMPWVRVD
+395 NFVEPRMPWVRVD

-450 IEGVATTIPFH
+450 VEGVATTIPFH
-461 IAELEDPKF
+461 LAQLEDPKF
-470 INAETYTTYV
+470 INAETYTTYI
-480 EAEFM
+480 ESEFM
-485 KSFVANAPKPVA
+485 KSFVANAPKTA
-497 PSAVSPSAASSGTAT
+497 PSVVTGTTAAGTAT
-512 AVSHNASNNGH
+512 ATPAITHTSTNNGH
-523 ATGSP
+523 HSGTP

-536 EVEVDKKTYKIAVH
+536 EVEVNQKSYKVAVH

-560 RAAAPSAAT
+560 RGGTVSSAKPSA
-569 KSPSRSMERPGSNK
+569 RSLERPGK
-583 AAKGGGS
+583 ATSKSGGS
-590 SGSLKAP
+590 SGEVRAP
-597 MHGLVKELL
+597 MHGVVKELL
-606 VEVGAT
+606 VAVGDA
-612 VTQGQKLIIF
+612 VTQGQKLLIF

-630 LVAPRAG
+630 VVAPKAG
-637 KVSAINAK
+637 KVSTINAK
-645 AGDTVDTDEVILE
+645 QGDTVETDHVILE
-658 VVD
+658 IAD